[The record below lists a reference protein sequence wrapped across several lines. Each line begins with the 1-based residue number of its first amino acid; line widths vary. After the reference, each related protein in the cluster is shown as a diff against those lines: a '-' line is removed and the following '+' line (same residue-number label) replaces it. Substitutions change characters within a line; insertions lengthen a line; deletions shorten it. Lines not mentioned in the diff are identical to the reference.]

1 MKNILRFGLLRTI
14 AVVVVL
20 AGAVGSLALTLYTGR
35 NNKSFLLIVLF
46 FIWILS
52 PFLALLVANVFAKR
66 WSDLFR
72 MILYSLMI
80 ILPLGS
86 LVAYSGVL
94 SPIGAKPA
102 GVFLIVPL
110 VSWLLIVIVILLA
123 AIMARRLS
131 GRSDAL

>member
-1 MKNILRFGLLRTI
+1 VKNILRFGLLRTI

-131 GRSDAL
+131 GRSDTL